1 MKIKLFTIP
10 NCITLVN
17 LLCGI
22 GSIISS
28 LVYNDLQ
35 MAFAFV
41 IASAVADFCDGFAA
55 RLLKQYS
62 ALGVQLDSLA
72 DMVSFGVA
80 PAIAMSVLCGQM
92 PSVLGLSEQ
101 VSEWLCYLPLVIA
114 LLSALRLAKF
124 NIDERQHT
132 GFIGMP
138 TPANAIFWGAIIT
151 GSQEYLSSPRFNVIF
166 LFAFMIMF
174 CWLMVSEIRMFS
186 LKFKNLSWEDNKVKY
201 VFVLSAI
208 IILLLSA
215 GQSDGSTANTI
226 QMLSRGVAGCIGL
239 YILMSILT
247 HFRRED

>member
-1 MKIKLFTIP
+1 MSLILSVFGMTQAIHGDYKTAIFCLGFS
-10 NCITLVN
+10 
-17 LLCGI
+17 GI
-22 GSIISS
+22 C
-28 LVYNDLQ
+28 D
-35 MAFAFV
+35 AFDGR
-41 IASAVADFCDGFAA
+41 VARSKKNRTEDEKSFGI
-55 RLLKQYS
+55 
-62 ALGVQLDSLA
+62 QLDSLA
-72 DMVSFGVA
+72 DIVTFGVA
-80 PAIAMSVLCGQM
+80 PSAMLFSMFSKVAYPAFMYSSFWFTVMPFTAFLIA
-92 PSVLGLSEQ
+92 
-101 VSEWLCYLPLVIA
+101 A
-114 LLSALRLAKF
+114 FSALRLAKF

-226 QMLSRGVAGCIGL
+226 QMFSRGVAGCIGF

>member
-1 MKIKLFTIP
+1 MKIRLFTIP

-124 NIDERQHT
+124 NIDETQKEEFE
-132 GFIGMP
+132 GLP
-138 TPANAIFWGAIIT
+138 TPGCAILC
-151 GSQEYLSSPRFNVIF
+151 LSVAALSERYGIVIGLEWLCLMSVLVAMMLVSPV
-166 LFAFMIMF
+166 
-174 CWLMVSEIRMFS
+174 RMFS
-186 LKFKNLSWEDNKVKY
+186 FKFKSARWSENKVRYIFLAMALALICSVKLY
-201 VFVLSAI
+201 AIPAI
-208 IILLLSA
+208 I
-215 GQSDGSTANTI
+215 
-226 QMLSRGVAGCIGL
+226 VL
-239 YILMSILT
+239 YIAVSTVRWIIQK
-247 HFRRED
+247 R